1 MIRHQSRSFRSHAQK
16 QAFGFQAPADT
27 LKLNVHNALE
37 FLRREPVKD
46 DDFINAVQEF
56 RTEVASQRLQGLG
69 FPLFRIGFIEDISVI
84 VMAPASTGMVAIN
97 K

>member
-1 MIRHQSRSFRSHAQK
+1 MRKK
-16 QAFGFQAPADT
+16 QALGFQAPADT
-27 LKLNVHNALE
+27 LKLTVHNALE

-56 RTEVASQRLQGLG
+56 GR
-69 FPLFRIGFIEDISVI
+69 
-84 VMAPASTGMVAIN
+84 